1 MTEVSPVF
9 QQTRAAYLALI
20 NGADITGTA
29 EALGV
34 AAVPEG
40 FEIRLFHRTFTVTP
54 DDIVDAERRPA
65 AFDVCVLLSRY
76 LIMCPEVPDERTE
89 WTAYRDFKD
98 AGPLLKYYADNV
110 EGAIAKGYA
119 GRRNDLPIAAAVMS
133 GTPYGEPLAYDVAFR
148 FEALPRIGM
157 LLLFNDAD
165 DEFRAESRVL
175 FERRTETYLDM
186 ECVAILGARLAAG
199 LCGRWVEDLPGC

>member
-9 QQTRAAYLALI
+9 QQTRAAYLDLI
-20 NGADITGTA
+20 RGVDISGSAGT
-29 EALGV
+29 LGF
-34 AAVPEG
+34 AAVQEG
-40 FEIRLFHRTFTVTP
+40 FEIRLFNSAFTVTA
-54 DDIVDAERRPA
+54 DDIVDAQHRPA

-76 LIMCPEVPDERTE
+76 LIMCPEVPDERME

-110 EGAIAKGYA
+110 EGAIAEGYR
-119 GRRNDLPIAAAVMS
+119 GRRNDLAIAAAAMS
-133 GTPYGEPLAYDVAFR
+133 GTPYEEPLAYDVAVR

-165 DEFRAESRVL
+165 DEFGAECRVL

-199 LCGRWVEDLPGC
+199 FCRT